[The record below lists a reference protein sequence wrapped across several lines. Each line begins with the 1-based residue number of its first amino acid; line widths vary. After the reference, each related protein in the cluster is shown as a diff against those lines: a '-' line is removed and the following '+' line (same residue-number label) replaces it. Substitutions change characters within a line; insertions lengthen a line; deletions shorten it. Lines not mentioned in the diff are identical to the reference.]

1 MIRYRVLAL
10 ALAGG
15 RTPCR
20 MRNLED
26 TATLEVNL
34 NSGRPDQ
41 IRIHLASID
50 HPLVGDPLYGL
61 TGQPLEISP
70 ACPAMED
77 ISCTPNI

>member
-1 MIRYRVLAL
+1 MIRYRVMRSLWQGAAL
-10 ALAGG
+10 LAGCG
-15 RTPCR
+15 T
-20 MRNLED
+20 
-26 TATLEVNL
+26 EVNL

-50 HPLVGDPLYGL
+50 HPLVDDPLYGL

-77 ISCTPNI
+77 ISCTPKI